1 MKTKIQFETIKG
13 YLKTFYQKTTNYLMV
28 SLGLAIAFFIGYFYQ
43 DLEKMILNKKHN
55 FGETRTQ
62 ESTSISVTDRG
73 ELMIIDREE
82 QKIQVFNDTVGI
94 MIFNAYSNRIVK

>member
-1 MKTKIQFETIKG
+1 MKKINFETVKSFMTAL
-13 YLKTFYQKTTNYLMV
+13 YKKTMNYTMLC
-28 SLGLAIAFFIGYFYQ
+28 LGLIVSFLIGYFYQ

-55 FGETRTQ
+55 FGEIRTQ
-62 ESTSISVTDRG
+62 TTTSISVTDRG

-82 QKIQVFNDTVGI
+82 QKIQVFNDTVGL